1 MNSCISLDELVS
13 VVVHPAVAV
22 VENVTPPPQGI
33 VTVVVAP
40 EPLALTQAPT
50 KSNVVTVEESVLPSS
65 LVVIVQEPHQA
76 GGMYG
81 ILCKFGY
88 S

>member
-1 MNSCISLDELVS
+1 M
-13 VVVHPAVAV
+13 
-22 VENVTPPPQGI
+22 VENVFPHHQGI
-33 VTVVVAP
+33 VTVVVAQ

-50 KSNVVTVEESVLPSS
+50 KSNVVTVDESVAPSS
-65 LVVIVQEPHQA
+65 LVVIVQDPHQA
-76 GGMYG
+76 GGIYG

>member
-1 MNSCISLDELVS
+1 M
-13 VVVHPAVAV
+13 A
-22 VENVTPPPQGI
+22 Q
-33 VTVVVAP
+33 

-50 KSNVVTVEESVLPSS
+50 KSNVVTVDESVAPSS
-65 LVVIVQEPHQA
+65 LVVIVQDPHQA
-76 GGMYG
+76 GGIYG